1 MTTPRPVP
9 GAPLSGPRLRQP
21 SNGTCPTCAQPVLWA
36 RDHTHGAD
44 GSAWHAPLDP
54 KPFAFNGAGFVMVAP
69 STSGALAAVTPEMYR
84 PHYCSD
90 EAVEA
95 LLARVGSLGFYTADV
110 LAVGCPLNVC
120 GAAPGMMCVDSRRD
134 AMSRPHGARQVLS
147 ENREYREHDLTE

>member
-1 MTTPRPVP
+1 M
-9 GAPLSGPRLRQP
+9 
-21 SNGTCPTCAQPVLWA
+21 CPTCGCPVLWV

-44 GSAWHAPLDP
+44 GSAWHAPLNP
-54 KPFAFNGAGFVMVAP
+54 TVLRTKLPLVAVAP
-69 STSGALAAVTPEMYR
+69 STTGALAAVTPEFHES
-84 PHYCSD
+84 HYCSD

-134 AMSRPHGARQVLS
+134 AMARPHGARQVLS